1 MSGLT
6 YIFQY
11 DQEKRPKQ
19 NQKIEKENKSSL
31 TWIQNQT
38 QLDFRTAEPMKPT
51 WVQSHLDIVI

>member
-19 NQKIEKENKSSL
+19 NQKTKKENKSSL

-51 WVQSHLDIVI
+51 